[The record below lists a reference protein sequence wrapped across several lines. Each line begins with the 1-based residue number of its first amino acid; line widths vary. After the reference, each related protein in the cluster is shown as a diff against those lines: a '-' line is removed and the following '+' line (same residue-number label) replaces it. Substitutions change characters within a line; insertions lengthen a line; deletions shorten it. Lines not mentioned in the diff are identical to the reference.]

1 MERDVDTYLIHG
13 DIEKVGEG
21 EVDSSG
27 DSFQLRTERACNRY
41 ASVRARDVSFC
52 KIGGEL
58 FGDCLDYLP
67 LEIPI
72 DPPR

>member
-1 MERDVDTYLIHG
+1 MAA
-13 DIEKVGEG
+13 
-21 EVDSSG
+21 SG
-27 DSFQLRTERACNRY
+27 GRGRRVHWALTTERACNRY